1 MITTDDHAANPYKV
15 VFADGQVSGW
25 LRPDSIKS
33 SGLNMSFELEMA
45 MAASAHEVRAAC
57 ESKLPEA
64 TQPAVRPGRV
74 ILSEAEVL
82 FIKAFVLLG
91 HLLQVSCPL
100 TTFSPPQRLRD
111 YDALHH
117 KRYGLSIHY
126 HALSLMCDRFGIS
139 CFSLRFT
146 SSDVQRRHCEV
157 N

>member
-1 MITTDDHAANPYKV
+1 
-15 VFADGQVSGW
+15 
-25 LRPDSIKS
+25 
-33 SGLNMSFELEMA
+33 MA

-82 FIKAFVLLG
+82 FIKAEAFVLLG
-91 HLLQVSCPL
+91 LLLQVSCPL

-117 KRYGLSIHY
+117 KRYGLLIHY
-126 HALSLMCDRFGIS
+126 HALSLMCDRFGI
-139 CFSLRFT
+139 FLFFVALHILRSAT
-146 SSDVQRRHCEV
+146 STL
-157 N
+157 

>member
-1 MITTDDHAANPYKV
+1 MVTTDDHAANPYKV

-64 TQPAVRPGRV
+64 TPAVRPGRV

-82 FIKAFVLLG
+82 FIKAEAFVLLG
-91 HLLQVSCPL
+91 LLLQVSCPL
-100 TTFSPPQRLRD
+100 TTFSSPQRLRD

-126 HALSLMCDRFGIS
+126 HALSLMCDRFGI
-139 CFSLRFT
+139 FLFFVALHILRCAT
-146 SSDVQRRHCEV
+146 STL
-157 N
+157 

>member
-1 MITTDDHAANPYKV
+1 MHAEAFV
-15 VFADGQVSGW
+15 RS
-25 LRPDSIKS
+25 
-33 SGLNMSFELEMA
+33 
-45 MAASAHEVRAAC
+45 ASAE
-57 ESKLPEA
+57 
-64 TQPAVRPGRV
+64 TPAGCSGNFIRGRV
-74 ILSEAEVL
+74 HQGEA
-82 FIKAFVLLG
+82 VLLG
-91 HLLQVSCPL
+91 LLQQVSCPL